1 MQAAVADGV
10 ITFVHVAAG
19 MQNKLHQDVATGTA
33 TDASD
38 DAAGSTPSG
47 QHDPIQKNEDLD
59 SKANKRPVPADQE
72 SIDDVACLELE

>member
-1 MQAAVADGV
+1 MADGV

-19 MQNKLHQDVATGTA
+19 VQIKLHQDAATGTA

-38 DAAGSTPSG
+38 DAACSMPIV
-47 QHDPIQKNEDLD
+47 QHDPMQKNEYLD
-59 SKANKRPVPADQE
+59 SKENKRPAAADQD

>member
-19 MQNKLHQDVATGTA
+19 MQNKLRQDVATGTA
-33 TDASD
+33 TD
-38 DAAGSTPSG
+38 DAACSTPSD
-47 QHDPIQKNEDLD
+47 QHDPMQKNEDLD
-59 SKANKRPVPADQE
+59 RKENKRPVAGDQE